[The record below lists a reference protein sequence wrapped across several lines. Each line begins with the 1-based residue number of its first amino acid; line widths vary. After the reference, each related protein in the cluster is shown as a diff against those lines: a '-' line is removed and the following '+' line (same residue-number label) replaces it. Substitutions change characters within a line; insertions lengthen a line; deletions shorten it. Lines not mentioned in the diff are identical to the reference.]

1 MDFRIRIVGM
11 ICLFLFYIIQC
22 ALIASPLFRE
32 TLLDDNEQS
41 YLGFFGVDI
50 LLILVTFVYLLLKW
64 MGLALIDRLIVLFD
78 SFLFAFSFAWMV
90 LAAPVAN
97 DVAGFFI
104 INFLVATGI
113 FFLDMC
119 EFRQFS
125 HAYQRNRS
133 SSNAVNEEMHM
144 NEMHAGHD
152 GDIENQ
158 TTSTALSTGTCSHP
172 KVLESDSYTLLT
184 RDRFYYYLQTQKV
197 RTAEGCRKK
206 RCTGVWPSAAAP
218 TPEKSSTCRTTSIS
232 TRKVIKTY
240 FLS

>member
-22 ALIASPLFRE
+22 VLIASALFRD
-32 TLLDDNEQS
+32 TIMDHNEQS

-113 FFLDMC
+113 FILDMC

-133 SSNAVNEEMHM
+133 SSAVNEEMHM
-144 NEMHAGHD
+144 NEMHAAHD

-158 TTSTALSTGTCSHP
+158 TTSTALSTGT
-172 KVLESDSYTLLT
+172 L
-184 RDRFYYYLQTQKV
+184 F
-197 RTAEGCRKK
+197 
-206 RCTGVWPSAAAP
+206 
-218 TPEKSSTCRTTSIS
+218 TSIPF
-232 TRKVIKTY
+232 I
-240 FLS
+240 FL